1 MKEKEESTKKELINI
16 EAGNISDIVLKI
28 MVTRMLEEL
37 SDNYKGLS
45 DNYISIGNGHRHH
58 D

>member
-1 MKEKEESTKKELINI
+1 MKEKEESTEKELINI

>member
-1 MKEKEESTKKELINI
+1 MKEKEESTEKELINL

-37 SDNYKGLS
+37 SDNYKELS